1 LTVGGRATRPFELLS
16 DDELESIHSATLQV
30 LQTVGVEFH
39 DKRSLTVLEEAGA
52 EVDHSNSKANFPEE
66 LVKEAMQNAPHSIT
80 LCGRTSDRDVRLE
93 GSHVFFAAGANALY
107 ILEHDG
113 PRIREA
119 KLEDC
124 RKLARLADALDNVHV
139 YLTLASP
146 QDVDAR
152 GVDRLRC
159 AVALQNTTKHFF
171 HDAQGEAG
179 ARDQI
184 ELASVA
190 AGGFDMLVKRPLLS
204 LAPCITSPFRWGGEA
219 LEVLRTMASEG
230 LPQIISSE
238 PLSGAT
244 SPVTLAGSLVQQNA
258 ELLSG
263 LVLAQSVR
271 RGCPVALCTFP
282 SVMDMRTANLA
293 AGAVE
298 LGLMTAG
305 MAQLMRRYG
314 LPYVG
319 TGGVADSKTTD
330 EQAAYEKAITLLLP
344 ALAGA
349 NLIHLSSGMLESIL
363 TVSYEQV
370 VIDNEIAGMVL
381 RALRGIEVSA
391 ETLASEVI
399 LRTGAGGHFLK
410 DIHTLRHLREEHF
423 IPRLTDRSTRAAW
436 KRSGAEDVLQRA
448 REEVDRI
455 LAEHE
460 PAALDRDAVA
470 AMDSSLN
477 RMLEKARRGKGGE

>member
-1 LTVGGRATRPFELLS
+1 MTAGGCATRPLELLTA
-16 DDELESIHSATLQV
+16 DELDDIHSATLHV
-30 LQTVGVEFH
+30 LMTVGTEFH
-39 DKRSLTVLEEAGA
+39 DKRSLAVLEEEGA
-52 EVDHSNSKANFPEE
+52 EVDHSSRRATFSED
-66 LVKEAMQNAPHSIT
+66 LVMEAVRNAPRSVT
-80 LCGRTSDRDVRLE
+80 LCGRTGERDVTLE
-93 GSHVFFAAGANALY
+93 GSRVFFAAGANALY
-107 ILEHDG
+107 ILEPDG
-113 PRIREA
+113 RKVRDA
-119 KLEDC
+119 TVEDC
-124 RKLARLADALDNVHV
+124 QKLAHLADALDNIHV
-139 YLTLASP
+139 YLSLASP
-146 QDVDAR
+146 QNVDPR

-184 ELASVA
+184 ELASIA
-190 AGGFDMLVKRPLLS
+190 AGGVEALVKRPLLS
-204 LAPCITSPFRWGGEA
+204 LAPCITSPFRWGAEA

-271 RGCPVALCTFP
+271 KGCPVALCTFP
-282 SVMDMRTANLA
+282 SVMDMRTANIA
-293 AGAVE
+293 AGSVE
-298 LGLMTAG
+298 LGLMTAA
-305 MAQLMRRYG
+305 MAQLMRRYK

-330 EQAAYEKAITLLLP
+330 QQAAYEKAVTMMLP
-344 ALAGA
+344 ALAGS

-381 RALRGIEVSA
+381 RALQGIEVSA
-391 ETLASEVI
+391 ETLATEVI

-410 DIHTLRHLREEHF
+410 DAHTLKHLRREHF
-423 IPRLTDRSTRAAW
+423 IPRLTDRSTRTAW
-436 KRSGAEDVLQRA
+436 ERNDAKDVLQRA
-448 REEVDRI
+448 HDEVDRI

-460 PAALDRDAVA
+460 PAGLDRDTVA
-470 AMDSSLN
+470 AINSSLK
-477 RMLEKARRGKGGE
+477 RMLKQAQRGKGDE